1 MKKATA
7 RHILVSSKEICN
19 ELKKDIEKG
28 ADFADIARDFSECP
42 SSSSGGDLGEFNEG
56 EMVKEFNKAVFKGE
70 IGKLIGPVKTQFGY
84 HLIEVQSI
92 SDSSEDETFR

>member
-28 ADFADIARDFSECP
+28 ADFADTARDFSECP
-42 SSSSGGDLGEFNEG
+42 SSSSGGDLGEFCQG
-56 EMVKEFNKAVFKGE
+56 DMVKEFDKAVFKGE
-70 IGKLIGPVKTQFGY
+70 IGKLIGPIKTQFGY

-92 SDSSEDETFR
+92 TDDEDEE

>member
-7 RHILVSSKEICN
+7 RHILVGSKAICD

-28 ADFADIARDFSECP
+28 ADFSDVARDFSECP
-42 SSSSGGDLGEFNEG
+42 SGSSGGDLGEFFEG
-56 EMVKEFNKAVFKGE
+56 DMVKEFDKAVFKGE

-84 HLIEVQSI
+84 HLIEVTSI
-92 SDSSEDETFR
+92 SDDFEKESF